1 MVLLTAVMASALA
14 VPVAGAPASAAEPD
28 LVRSL
33 QWQIQYLKLNDVH
46 KKSTG
51 AGIVVAVVDSGVDP
65 QHPDLT
71 GQVLQGP
78 ESSNTDIDGRG
89 TGLAGLIAGHGHA
102 SLATGPG
109 DNGILG
115 IAPSAKILPVAFAP
129 SAGEN
134 GDAER
139 LATGVELATNRGA
152 KIICIA
158 RGVVPTERL
167 EFAVGVAVDK
177 GILVVTADST
187 PWPASYPG
195 VLAAIPIDRSGAV
208 RVPAASG
215 RTTGVAVPGVELMT
229 TDRAGGYRM
238 ADATAAAAVLAG
250 AAAVVWSAN
259 PDAKAPQIADLLRK
273 TATTKGELNLVSA
286 LNVGVPKPTPSASPG
301 AATPRPS
308 STKALTVGNALA
320 ESTDWRRWLVVLP
333 LLFFMVCLAVWAY
346 FAAKR
351 RAEPTS
357 S

>member
-1 MVLLTAVMASALA
+1 M
-14 VPVAGAPASAAEPD
+14 
-28 LVRSL
+28 
-33 QWQIQYLKLNDVH
+33 
-46 KKSTG
+46 
-51 AGIVVAVVDSGVDP
+51 
-65 QHPDLT
+65 
-71 GQVLQGP
+71 
-78 ESSNTDIDGRG
+78 
-89 TGLAGLIAGHGHA
+89 
-102 SLATGPG
+102 
-109 DNGILG
+109 
-115 IAPSAKILPVAFAP
+115 AFAP

-134 GDAER
+134 GDADR

-195 VLAAIPIDRSGAV
+195 VLGAIPIDRTGTV

-238 ADATAAAAVLAG
+238 ADAAAAAAVLAG
-250 AAAVVWSAN
+250 AAAVVWATN
-259 PDAKAPQIADLLRK
+259 PDAKAAQVADVLRK
-273 TATTKGELNLVSA
+273 TASPKGELNLVAA
-286 LNVGVPKPTPSASPG
+286 LNMGVAKPTPSASPG

-308 STKALTVGNALA
+308 GTKALTVGNALA

-333 LLFFMVCLAVWAY
+333 LAFFMVCLAAWAY

-351 RAEPTS
+351 RTEPTAS
-357 S
+357 